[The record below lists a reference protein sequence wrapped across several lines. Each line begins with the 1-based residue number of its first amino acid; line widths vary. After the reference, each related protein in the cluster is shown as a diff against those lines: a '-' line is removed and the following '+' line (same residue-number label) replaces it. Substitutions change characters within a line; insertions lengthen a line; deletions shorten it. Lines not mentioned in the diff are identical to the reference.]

1 MFKKKLLN
9 IQRAIN
15 EKKDIDLLDLV
26 EHRLNKTFCI
36 YVQELEVSYNRL
48 LRKKDITVLKRYAKE
63 EDNGNY

>member
-1 MFKKKLLN
+1 MFKRKLLN
-9 IQRAIN
+9 IQRAID

-26 EHRLNKTFCI
+26 EHRLNKTFCL

>member
-1 MFKKKLLN
+1 MFKRKLLN

-26 EHRLNKTFCI
+26 EHRLNKTFCL

>member
-26 EHRLNKTFCI
+26 EHRLNKTFSL